1 MCHHFSLFCCGCFG
15 FFLATSQSG
24 ICSCCSPPC
33 QTSDDPSAILR
44 LPTKQAKFHT
54 WRAQRKLLWLQ
65 FVLRH
70 LLVWLRLTGWMN
82 WEHLRRLIRAVVCI
96 WCSLDLI
103 FFFFFFTLTARWGS
117 QGSTAAPLRPDWFFT
132 MFHIKCKPVSLQ
144 LCKVNWLIS
153 QLLFSAEGD
162 GCQRQ
167 VMFAHYINLE
177 QQIKSWSDFH
187 YCMHNLA
194 EKRCENSDTLAALGL
209 ILHWTTWKKKKTHT
223 HKRVC
228 ASLFATF
235 KGNNRN
241 LLITSTR

>member
-1 MCHHFSLFCCGCFG
+1 MSQHISLFCFAFFFS
-15 FFLATSQSG
+15 FFLATAPKVESAAVVRSLAKRQR
-24 ICSCCSPPC
+24 IPP
-33 QTSDDPSAILR
+33 PSFR
-44 LPTKQAKFHT
+44 MSTKQAKFHT

-70 LLVWLRLTGWMN
+70 LARVTQADWMN
-82 WEHLRRLIRAVVCI
+82 ELRTSEASHSCCCLHLVPLGP
-96 WCSLDLI
+96 D

-132 MFHIKCKPVSLQ
+132 TFHIKRKPVSLQ
-144 LCKVNWLIS
+144 SCKVNLLIS

-177 QQIKSWSDFH
+177 QQIKSWSDFN

-194 EKRCENSDTLAALGL
+194 EKRCENSSD
-209 ILHWTTWKKKKTHT
+209 
-223 HKRVC
+223 
-228 ASLFATF
+228 
-235 KGNNRN
+235 
-241 LLITSTR
+241 